1 MTNEKKPPKHIK
13 KKEVQHPGSNTRLI
27 EILEHVP
34 DPRGPSCNFKHPLT
48 SVLFITIVCSLCG
61 ANDWEIIVVQAQ
73 AMKDWLSR
81 YIDLSE
87 CIPCVRS
94 FKRVFEGICPDK
106 MEKMLIDVM
115 DILRERKNR
124 DVISFDGKT
133 LRGTCASEKGL
144 KGIHILNAWSKDNGI
159 CIGQTKVDDKS
170 NEITAIPEL
179 MDLLDLKG
187 TIVTTDALNTQKTT
201 ANKAIEKEA
210 DYFLPVKGN
219 HPTLQEEIELLFNE
233 AEQNGFKGVDADSLE
248 TIEKAHGR
256 VENRKYYSLDAEGL
270 PSSQEWAGMISLG
283 KVIRERTEQGTTTKE
298 IHYYISS
305 CEVDAGILEMAT
317 RGHWG
322 VENGL
327 HWSLDV
333 IFREDKLRYRERNG
347 ARNLSTIRKI
357 TLGALGRDKTVKCG
371 REGKRLLA
379 ATDWMYREKILKNL
393 F

>member
-1 MTNEKKPPKHIK
+1 MTKEKKVTKCVTR
-13 KKEVQHPGSNTRLI
+13 KETPHPGAGTKLI
-27 EILEHVP
+27 EILERVP
-34 DPRGPSCNFKHPLT
+34 DPREPSCNFKHPLT
-48 SVLFITIVCSLCG
+48 TVLFITVVCSLCG
-61 ANDWEIIVVQAQ
+61 ANDWEVLVVQAQ
-73 AMKDWLSR
+73 SMSNWLSR
-81 YIDLSE
+81 YVDLSQG
-87 CIPCVRS
+87 IPCVRT
-94 FKRVFEGICPDK
+94 FKRVFEAICPNK
-106 MEKMLIDVM
+106 MEAMLIDVM
-115 DILRERKNR
+115 DILREKKER

-133 LRGTCASEKGL
+133 LRGTSASEKGL
-144 KGIHILNAWSKDNGI
+144 KGIHILNAWSKNNEI

-187 TIVTTDALNTQKTT
+187 TIITTDALNTQKTT
-201 ANKAIEKEA
+201 AHKAIEKGA

-219 HPTLQEEIELLFNE
+219 HPTLQEEIELLFSE
-233 AEQNGFKGVDADSLE
+233 AEHKKYKGFDADDLE

-256 VENRKYYSLDAEGL
+256 VESRKYYSIDAEGL
-270 PSSQEWAGMISLG
+270 PSAEEWDGMSSVG
-283 KVIRERTEQGTTTKE
+283 KVIRERTEKGITTKE

-305 CEVDAGILEMAT
+305 CEVDAGILEMAI

-347 ARNLSTIRKI
+347 ARNMSTIRKI

-379 ATDWMYREKILKNL
+379 ATDSTYREKVLKNL